1 MTRITEIYHFS
12 DEKSTKFWE
21 ISYNSEGGQF
31 TTKYGKVGLKGREC
45 IQTGTIQKIRK
56 IIESKITKGY
66 VLQSTESPTNSLSTI
81 VTDNRRSPISHQSS
95 WESEHDDSPVERAN
109 KAKINQMDDLQNY
122 DIIINEEEAGYR
134 NSGVYIY
141 YNNQVYDL
149 VGYPDD
155 YGSLP
160 EWVEIRKE
168 DCGHSY
174 FSDYLIDHN
183 SFVPFKTKD
192 WEIKESFIEQEVK
205 PFRFAYCNLI
215 VTTELYRPKDEAKA
229 MVSSS
234 IMISAPWLGGPTN
247 DIKPTTGGST
257 GKIGYNNYVY
267 ENGDQLTIEYIYDR
281 NDRYKLLPDIGKYES
296 EITIPLD
303 IINQA
308 ITKINNQF
316 QDYFKSR
323 EVVYFESE
331 SPGYLTTS
339 LPTKWN
345 NEDNF
350 MVEKVIALDVR

>member
-1 MTRITEIYHFS
+1 MTHITETYHFN

-66 VLQSTESPTNSLSTI
+66 ILQSTESPTSSLSSTL
-81 VTDNRRSPISHQSS
+81 TNPRRAPISHHSS
-95 WESEHDDSPVERAN
+95 WEDEQDDSPVERAN
-109 KAKINQMDDLQNY
+109 KAKINQMIDLQDY

-134 NSGVYIY
+134 NDGVYIY
-141 YNNQVYDL
+141 KNNQVFELND
-149 VGYPDD
+149 YPDD

-183 SFVPFKTKD
+183 TFVPFKTCD
-192 WEIKESFIEQEVK
+192 WEIKQSYIEDEVK
-205 PFRFAYCNLI
+205 PFKFAYCNLV
-215 VTTELYRPKDEAKA
+215 VTTELYRAKDEAKA
-229 MVSSS
+229 MVRSS
-234 IMISAPWLGGPTN
+234 IMISAPWLGGPTDN
-247 DIKPTTGGST
+247 VRPTTGGSN
-257 GKIGYNNYVY
+257 GKISYNNYVY
-267 ENGDQLTIEYIYDR
+267 ENGDQLTIKYVYDQ
-281 NDRYKLLPDIGKYES
+281 NYEYKLLPEVGQNES
-296 EITIPLD
+296 EITIPPN
-303 IINQA
+303 IIIEA
-308 ITKINNQF
+308 INNINHQF

-331 SPGYLTTS
+331 SPGYLSTS
-339 LPTKWN
+339 LPTKWD

-350 MVEKVIALDVR
+350 MVEKVIALDLR

>member
-1 MTRITEIYHFS
+1 MTHIIETYHFT

-66 VLQSTESPTNSLSTI
+66 ILQSTESPTNPLSTI
-81 VTDNRRSPISHQSS
+81 VTTSRRAPISHHSS
-95 WESEHDDSPVERAN
+95 WENKQDDSPVERAS
-109 KAKINQMDDLQNY
+109 KAKINQMNDLQDY
-122 DIIINEEEAGYR
+122 DIIINEKESGYR
-134 NSGVYIY
+134 NCGVYIY
-141 YNNQVYDL
+141 KDNQIFELSD
-149 VGYPDD
+149 YPDD

-183 SFVPFKTKD
+183 SFVPFKTSD
-192 WEIKESFIEQEVK
+192 WEIKQSYIEDEVK
-205 PFRFAYCNLI
+205 PFKFAYCNLV

-234 IMISAPWLGGPTN
+234 IKISAPWLGGPTDN
-247 DIKPTTGGST
+247 VKPTTGGSN
-257 GKIGYNNYVY
+257 GKISYHNYVY
-267 ENGDQLTIEYIYDR
+267 ENGDQLTIEYVYDQ
-281 NDRYKLLPDIGKYES
+281 NYEYQLLPDIGQDES
-296 EITIPLD
+296 EITIPPD
-303 IINQA
+303 IITQA
-308 ITKINNQF
+308 INIVNEQF

-331 SPGYLTTS
+331 SPGCLTTS

-350 MVEKVIALDVR
+350 IVEKIIVLNSR